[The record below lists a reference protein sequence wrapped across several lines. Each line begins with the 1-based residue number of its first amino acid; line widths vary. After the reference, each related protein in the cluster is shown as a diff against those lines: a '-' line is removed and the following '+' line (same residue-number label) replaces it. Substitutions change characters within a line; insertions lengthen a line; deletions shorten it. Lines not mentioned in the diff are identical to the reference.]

1 MNWEARYIIRR
12 LLAVC
17 CSISYNESILDKQL
31 EVGCVCDE
39 V

>member
-12 LLAVC
+12 LLAVY
-17 CSISYNESILDKQL
+17 CSMSYNESILDKQL
-31 EVGCVCDE
+31 ELGCGYDE

>member
-12 LLAVC
+12 LLAGY
-17 CSISYNESILDKQL
+17 CSMSYNESILDKQL
-31 EVGCVCDE
+31 KTGCSYDE